1 MSRKRNVRQIF
12 GQNLR
17 RKRETLGISQE
28 DLAEKAGLHRTYIGS
43 VERGERNVSIDN
55 MERLAVAVG
64 STIEQLLE
72 SWSREI
78 PSRSSSLR
86 AHLSEYTKISRT
98 RIQTRDRGHFSR
110 QRRQAEDSIEIR
122 RSERQENFLHDF
134 KTSAG

>member
-1 MSRKRNVRQIF
+1 VSRKRNVRQIF

-28 DLAEKAGLHRTYIGS
+28 DLAEKARLHRTYIGS

-72 SWSREI
+72 S
-78 PSRSSSLR
+78 
-86 AHLSEYTKISRT
+86 
-98 RIQTRDRGHFSR
+98 
-110 QRRQAEDSIEIR
+110 
-122 RSERQENFLHDF
+122 
-134 KTSAG
+134 